1 MNNKSYFSF
10 LSKISSMVLV
20 SLFIALYVV
29 LSFFR
34 IYITNELRISLTFI
48 PTAWASILFGPLA
61 GALTGALG
69 DILGWAVNPVGPY
82 FPGFT
87 ISGFVSGIIYGLFLY
102 KKETTLLRVIAAA
115 ALMVLI
121 VEAGLNSIWMNMLV
135 GTAYKV
141 LVPAR
146 LIKAVIAAPI
156 QVIVLNSTA
165 YLVKKYAPV
174 GINH

>member
-1 MNNKSYFSF
+1 M
-10 LSKISSMVLV
+10 
-20 SLFIALYVV
+20 
-29 LSFFR
+29 
-34 IYITNELRISLTFI
+34 TFI
-48 PTAWASILFGPLA
+48 PIAWASILFGPLA

-121 VEAGLNSIWMNMLV
+121 VESWFELNMDEYVSRYRI
-135 GTAYKV
+135 
-141 LVPAR
+141 
-146 LIKAVIAAPI
+146 
-156 QVIVLNSTA
+156 
-165 YLVKKYAPV
+165 
-174 GINH
+174 

>member
-1 MNNKSYFSF
+1 M
-10 LSKISSMVLV
+10 
-20 SLFIALYVV
+20 
-29 LSFFR
+29 
-34 IYITNELRISLTFI
+34 
-48 PTAWASILFGPLA
+48 A

-102 KKETTLLRVIAAA
+102 KKETTLLRVI
-115 ALMVLI
+115 VVNGSI